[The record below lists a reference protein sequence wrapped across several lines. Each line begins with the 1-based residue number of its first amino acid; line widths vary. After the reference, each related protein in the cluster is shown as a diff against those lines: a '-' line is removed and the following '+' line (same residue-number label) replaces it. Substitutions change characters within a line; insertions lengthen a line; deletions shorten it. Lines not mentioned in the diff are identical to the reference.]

1 VMDVELRAETPGA
14 FTITPSDDQRKS
26 VDAGGHAEWHWTV
39 TPLKAGAQ
47 KLLLHSMRIRTLA
60 NGRELPPT
68 DDDTTVA
75 QINVTVLPW
84 WQRIGPATGKL
95 LADNWK
101 SILAFLLPGGGG
113 AVLLAWW
120 QKRKQKKGAAAEEKP

>member
-1 VMDVELRAETPGA
+1 
-14 FTITPSDDQRKS
+14 
-26 VDAGGHAEWHWTV
+26 
-39 TPLKAGAQ
+39 
-47 KLLLHSMRIRTLA
+47 
-60 NGRELPPT
+60 
-68 DDDTTVA
+68 VA

-120 QKRKQKKGAAAEEKP
+120 QKRKQKKGATTEDKP